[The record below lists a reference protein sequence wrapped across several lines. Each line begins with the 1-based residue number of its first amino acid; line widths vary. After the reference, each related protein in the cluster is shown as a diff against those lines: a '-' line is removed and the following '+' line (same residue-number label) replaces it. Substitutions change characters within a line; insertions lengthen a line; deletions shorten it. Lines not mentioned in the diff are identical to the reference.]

1 MKRLMSGLVAL
12 AFATS
17 IPAVGWAQT
26 STTDRAKSDRPTTER
41 RTSDREM
48 KKERAAW
55 SNTQG
60 LHETG
65 DIIGTKVQN
74 AEGKDIGKID
84 ALLVDPKDGKIT
96 HAVVGLGGM
105 LGLGKDKVV
114 VDYSALKM
122 TGHESGR
129 KAKISLDQ
137 ATIESAP
144 KYVKTSDR
152 APSASPA
159 TSPRSGTTA
168 DKPATEKK

>member
-1 MKRLMSGLVAL
+1 MKRLTSGLIAL
-12 AFATS
+12 AFAAS
-17 IPAVGWAQT
+17 IPAVGFAQT
-26 STTDRAKSDRPTTER
+26 STTGSDRPTTER
-41 RTSDREM
+41 RASDRAT
-48 KKERAAW
+48 KKDRPAW

-84 ALLVDPKDGKIT
+84 ALLIDPKDGKIT

-122 TGHESGR
+122 TAHEGGR
-129 KAKISLDQ
+129 KAKVVLDQ
-137 ATIESAP
+137 AALESAP
-144 KYVKTSDR
+144 KYVKTTDR
-152 APSASPA
+152 TPAASPR
-159 TSPRSGTTA
+159 TDTKS
-168 DKPATEKK
+168 DKK

>member
-1 MKRLMSGLVAL
+1 MSGLVAL
-12 AFATS
+12 AVFAS
-17 IPAVGWAQT
+17 IPAAGFAQT
-26 STTDRAKSDRPTTER
+26 STTDRSKADRSTTER
-41 RTSDREM
+41 KKDRP
-48 KKERAAW
+48 AW

-60 LHETG
+60 LHEAK
-65 DIIGTKVQN
+65 DIVGTKVQN
-74 AEGKDIGKID
+74 AEGKDIGKVD
-84 ALLVDPKDGKIT
+84 ALLIDPKDGKVT

-129 KAKISLDQ
+129 KAKIVVDQ
-137 ATIESAP
+137 SALESAP
-144 KYVKTSDR
+144 KYVKTADR

-159 TSPRSGTTA
+159 TSPRSTSSSTPS